1 VNPGAKTVT
10 AEPAVGFPLCAATAS
25 DATSAS
31 TTIECGSGK
40 ELMRSP
46 LQLVLQ
52 SNVFRLIGIGHWEH
66 AELPPSGPPG
76 LRARQQATRPR
87 VVVKPTSERIRAMHA
102 QGAARRVQR
111 WLHGRPTCVTGR
123 PASGSATVHRSA
135 GVAAGAGLAELF
147 EIRWSSTL
155 CIAARSL
162 CIHRAQ
168 RRCMTATQQCFA

>member
-1 VNPGAKTVT
+1 
-10 AEPAVGFPLCAATAS
+10 
-25 DATSAS
+25 
-31 TTIECGSGK
+31 
-40 ELMRSP
+40 MRSP
-46 LQLVLQ
+46 LELVLQ
-52 SNVFRLIGIGHWEH
+52 SNAFRLIGIGHWEH